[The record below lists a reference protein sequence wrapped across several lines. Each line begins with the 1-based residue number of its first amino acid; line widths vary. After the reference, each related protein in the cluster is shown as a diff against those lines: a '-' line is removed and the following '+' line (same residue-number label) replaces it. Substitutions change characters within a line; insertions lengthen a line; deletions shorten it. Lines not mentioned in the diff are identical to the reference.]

1 MRALRH
7 SACETTGGGATV
19 SAIVSLLQFGDVD
32 FVHLKHGSQ
41 DAIGFF
47 PVGIVQH
54 FEKHARSDLP
64 GKAVLVLQPAAGAL
78 LATAGREFAGVV
90 IDLLLITAVDHERNG
105 FRELVMWAAVQC
117 SEGAAIEFKQHGHH
131 RTRFAA
137 VSFLTFVAVMRYLRN
152 LRTGKDAAIEF
163 GSFFG
168 LMVEPQEWPQPFEM
182 LHDISPHARC
192 ATFLRYASR
201 RSKELFQP

>member
-7 SACETTGGGATV
+7 SACETTLGCGTV
-19 SAIVSLLQFGDVD
+19 SAIASLLQFGDVD
-32 FVHLKHGSQ
+32 LVHLKHGFH
-41 DAIGFF
+41 DAIGFL
-47 PVGIVQH
+47 PVAIVQH
-54 FEKHARSDLP
+54 FEKYARSDLP
-64 GKAVLVLQPAAGAL
+64 GKAVLVPQPAAGAL

-105 FRELVMWAAVQC
+105 FRELVMRTAVQC
-117 SEGAAIEFKQHGHH
+117 GEGAAIEFKQHGHH

-137 VSFLTFVAVMRYLRN
+137 MSFLAFVAVMRDLRN
-152 LRTGKDAAIEF
+152 LRIWKDAAIEF
-163 GSFFG
+163 GSLFG
-168 LMVEPQEWPQPFEM
+168 LMVEPQEWSQPFEM

-192 ATFLRYASR
+192 ETFLRYASR